1 MAATGAEL
9 VAIRDIGPK
18 VAESI
23 AAFFARPE
31 VVEEI
36 GALREHGVSL
46 DVLDEDRPASRPT
59 PH

>member
-1 MAATGAEL
+1 
-9 VAIRDIGPK
+9 
-18 VAESI
+18 
-23 AAFFARPE
+23 
-31 VVEEI
+31 VEEI